1 MRRDPSVPDLHHSDI
16 ITYALTRLAGQYARE
31 KVEILRDLRNYR
43 AADSPATL
51 RIGGQPL
58 SSAPAPSPAPAQ
70 TPPPPKNPR

>member
-1 MRRDPSVPDLHHSDI
+1 
-16 ITYALTRLAGQYARE
+16 
-31 KVEILRDLRNYR
+31 VEILRDLRNYR